1 MNKYTQIEQEH
12 AAMVSSLM
20 KNPDELQASST
31 PLKWALIHAVF
42 GIAGELAELE
52 DYSDKDNLVEE
63 SGDILFYCRNLRQVL
78 NLPEYSAGNIK
89 PVSAFVL
96 AGDLLDV
103 AKRIAIYSYE
113 ITDERLATFTE
124 IVDNVEH
131 VVEQALASYGITR
144 EQALSANLD
153 KLLTGAKAR
162 YKAGYSDAAA
172 QARVDKQTDESA

>member
-1 MNKYTQIEQEH
+1 MNTYTQIEQEH
-12 AAMVSSLM
+12 AAMVSRSLM

-42 GIAGELAELE
+42 GIAGELAKLE

-144 EQALSANLD
+144 EQALSNLD

-172 QARVDKQTDESA
+172 QARADKQTDESA